1 MKGKISVE
9 LILAGVLMVLIVAFV
24 VWYGWLMV
32 QIGHVGEHEEP
43 VAEMGTPTAEGAGTA
58 ASASSSPTASATSP
72 SSALPTSPAPAEG
85 RKRVGGGLGLG
96 GKTAGL
102 APEDM

>member
-1 MKGKISVE
+1 MKGKVSVE

-32 QIGHVGEHEEP
+32 QIRTVGEGEQA
-43 VAEMGTPTAEGAGTA
+43 VAEMGTPTAESAGAAT
-58 ASASSSPTASATSP
+58 STPSSPTP
-72 SSALPTSPAPAEG
+72 PAPG
-85 RKRVGGGLGLG
+85 VGGTGTGGGVGLG
-96 GKTAGL
+96 GKSAGL